1 MKPRILST
9 LICLFIVGLVTTPVL
24 KAQTPPA
31 STYNPGDWQPVGRV
45 ASPKAPIELQ
55 LVNKTGLMLE
65 YGLTDLGFT
74 GKLPP
79 RSSTIRKGVILPD
92 FLLINALEP
101 LVRLNYDVTVNGNVV
116 TVTIRQAGSGA
127 GDTTINLQQTGGIYV
142 Y

>member
-1 MKPRILST
+1 MKLRMLST
-9 LICLFIVGLVTTPVL
+9 AVCFFIVGLVTTSTL

-31 STYNPGDWQPVGRV
+31 STYNPGNWQPVARV

-55 LVNKTGLMLE
+55 LVNKTGLTLE

-79 RSSTIRKGVILPD
+79 GSSTVRKGVILPD
-92 FLLINALEP
+92 FLLINAMEP
-101 LVRLNYDVTVNGNVV
+101 LVRLNYDVTVNGNIV
-116 TVTIRQAGSGA
+116 TVAIRQAGSGA

>member
-1 MKPRILST
+1 MKLRILST
-9 LICLFIVGLVTTPVL
+9 IVCLFAVSLATTSVL

-31 STYNPGDWQPVGRV
+31 ATYSPGDWQPVARV
-45 ASPKAPIELQ
+45 ASPKAPIEIQ
-55 LVNKTGLMLE
+55 LINQTGLTLE

-79 RSSTIRKGVILPD
+79 RSSTVRKGVILPD
-92 FLLINALEP
+92 FLLINAMEP
-101 LVRLNYDVTVNGNVV
+101 LVRLNYNVTVNGNIV
-116 TVTIRQAGSGA
+116 TVAIRQAGSGA